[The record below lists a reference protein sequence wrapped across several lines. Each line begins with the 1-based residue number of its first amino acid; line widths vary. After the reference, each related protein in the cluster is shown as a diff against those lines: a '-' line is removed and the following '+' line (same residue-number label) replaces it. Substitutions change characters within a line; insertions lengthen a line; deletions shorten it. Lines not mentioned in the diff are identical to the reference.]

1 MAVILQNELFGWQD
15 IETLGDLER
24 LQLVLKYL
32 PDEPVV
38 RELENTRGRGRD
50 KYPVRPMWNA
60 LMAGVIYE
68 HPRVESLLRELRR
81 NGQLRQVCGFDLYEG
96 LDAVPPSWAFSRFL
110 AGVMGQQQ
118 LIQAMFDAL
127 VDKLAEALPE
137 FGATLAADGKAISSF
152 ARGKREEKTKKE
164 EPGRRRDED
173 AEWGVHA
180 YQGTHEDGTAWET
193 LKKWF
198 GYTLHLVVDARY
210 ELPVAFSVTKAATS
224 EVVTTRGVLQD
235 FEERHEKVWERC
247 QAMCM
252 DRAYDDGKLIKELW
266 DEHAVLPIIDI
277 RDCWKDGEKSKLVE
291 GTENVVYDYR
301 GTVSCVCPRTGTQR
315 QMGYG
320 GFEKDR
326 GTLKYRCPA
335 EHYGYECAGRDRCS
349 VGKALRID
357 IEQERRVFTPLPR
370 HSLKWERLYDM
381 RTAVERVNSRLDVS
395 FGFEHHA
402 IRGLKKM
409 QTRCALA
416 LTIML
421 ALAYGRIMEKQA
433 HLMRSLVRSA

>member
-1 MAVILQNELFGWQD
+1 MANIPQNQLFGWQE

-32 PDEPVV
+32 PDESVV
-38 RELENTRGRGRD
+38 TELERTRGRGRD
-50 KYPVRPMWNA
+50 EYPVRPMWNA
-60 LMAGVIYE
+60 LIAGVVYE

-81 NGQLRQVCGFDLYEG
+81 NGQLRHLCGYDLCKG
-96 LDAVPPSWAFSRFL
+96 LAAVPPSWAFSRFL
-110 AGVMGQQQ
+110 ARVMEHQA
-118 LIQAMFDAL
+118 LIQGMFDML
-127 VDKLAEALPE
+127 VEKLAEALPE
-137 FGATLAADGKAISSF
+137 FGVTLATDGKAISSF
-152 ARGKREEKTKKE
+152 ARGKPETKANEKH
-164 EPGRRRDED
+164 PDRRRDED
-173 AEWGVHA
+173 AEWGVHT
-180 YQGTHEDGTAWET
+180 YHGKHEDGTAWET
-193 LKKWF
+193 VKKWF
-198 GYTLHLVVDARY
+198 GYTLHMVVDARY
-210 ELPVAFSVTKAATS
+210 ELPVAFSVTKAPAS
-224 EVVTTRGVLQD
+224 EVVTARGVLQD
-235 FEERHEKVWERC
+235 FEKRHAQLWERC

-252 DRAYDDGKLIKELW
+252 DCAYDDGKLIKELW
-266 DEHAVLPIIDI
+266 DDHAVLPIIDI

-301 GTVSCVCPRTGTQR
+301 GTVSCVCPRTGTER
-315 QMGYG
+315 RMAYG

-335 EHYGYECAGRDRCS
+335 EHYGYKCEGQDRCS
-349 VGKALRID
+349 VGKALRIGC
-357 IEQERRVFTPLPR
+357 EQERRVFTPLPR

-395 FGFEHHA
+395 FGFENHA

-409 QTRCALA
+409 QTRCTLA

>member
-1 MAVILQNELFGWQD
+1 LFGWQD

-180 YQGTHEDGTAWET
+180 YHGKHEDGTAWET
-193 LKKWF
+193 VKKWF
-198 GYTLHLVVDARY
+198 GYTL
-210 ELPVAFSVTKAATS
+210 VTS
-224 EVVTTRGVLQD
+224 
-235 FEERHEKVWERC
+235 H
-247 QAMCM
+247 
-252 DRAYDDGKLIKELW
+252 
-266 DEHAVLPIIDI
+266 II
-277 RDCWKDGEKSKLVE
+277 W
-291 GTENVVYDYR
+291 
-301 GTVSCVCPRTGTQR
+301 TGFLSIN
-315 QMGYG
+315 GI
-320 GFEKDR
+320 
-326 GTLKYRCPA
+326 A
-335 EHYGYECAGRDRCS
+335 
-349 VGKALRID
+349 
-357 IEQERRVFTPLPR
+357 
-370 HSLKWERLYDM
+370 HSFD
-381 RTAVERVNSRLDVS
+381 
-395 FGFEHHA
+395 
-402 IRGLKKM
+402 
-409 QTRCALA
+409 
-416 LTIML
+416 
-421 ALAYGRIMEKQA
+421 
-433 HLMRSLVRSA
+433 